1 MRYFFDIIDQSRRD
15 TDTEG
20 VRLDT
25 FEGMR
30 AQARRALAQIAADE
44 PCSDEKMVIGVHVR
58 DEQGR
63 DVYCLSLEIRED
75 RRCNNKNAALM

>member
-1 MRYFFDIIDQSRRD
+1 MRYYFDIIDQNGRN

-25 FEGMR
+25 FEDMR
-30 AQARRALAQIAADE
+30 AQARRTLAQIAADE
-44 PCSDEKMVIGVHVR
+44 PCSGEKMLIALHVR

-63 DVYCLSLEIRED
+63 DVYCLSLEISEKD
-75 RRCNNKNAALM
+75 WCNNQNAALM